1 MNTRSVLRSAL
12 AGVVTMA
19 AAGAMAQVPPPPAA
33 PSAPRAGTPAQADL
47 DKQFK
52 VMQDMHEKMA
62 AAKTP
67 AERQALMAEHM
78 KVMQGGMAMMGRMG
92 GMGMGP
98 GGMGPGG
105 MGPGGMGGGSM
116 GPGGPQGNMEQ
127 RMRMMEHM
135 MQMMMDRMAAPP
147 AAQ

>member
-1 MNTRSVLRSAL
+1 
-12 AGVVTMA
+12 MA

-52 VMQDMHEKMA
+52 AMQDMHEKMA

-98 GGMGPGG
+98 GGMG
-105 MGPGGMGGGSM
+105 GGSM
-116 GPGGPQGNMEQ
+116 GPGGAQGNMEQ